1 MERDPKER
9 IAELLKANNEYLDG
23 WRKEKA
29 KTARFRD
36 ALRAALNDNVWYAYY
51 AGVVRDDLWFDAGM
65 SDAEWLERELGLSL
79 HVRHRVE
86 DVIRRFAELVE
97 RRVKQAEAGK

>member
-65 SDAEWLERELGLSL
+65 SDAGWLERELGLCM
-79 HVRHRVE
+79 HVQHKVE
-86 DVIRRFAELVE
+86 DVTPKFPALVE
-97 RRVKQAEAGK
+97 RLVRQVEAG

>member
-1 MERDPKER
+1 MDRDPKDR

-51 AGVVRDDLWFDAGM
+51 AGVVRDDLWFDAGL
-65 SDAEWLERELGLSL
+65 SDAEWLERQLGLAL
-79 HVRHRVE
+79 HVRHKVE
-86 DVIRRFAELVE
+86 DVTSKFTALVE
-97 RRVKQAEAGK
+97 RLVRKAEDGK